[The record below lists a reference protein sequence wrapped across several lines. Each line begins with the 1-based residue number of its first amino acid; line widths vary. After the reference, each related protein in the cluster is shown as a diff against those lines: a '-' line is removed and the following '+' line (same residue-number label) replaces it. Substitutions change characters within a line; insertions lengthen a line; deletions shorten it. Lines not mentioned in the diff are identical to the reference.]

1 MTIIFNFMRF
11 FCMKIIGFILFITT
25 ASQLVAQTGG
35 GFSFPFL
42 SLDYNART
50 AAAGGYFI
58 SNIDDDINLGI
69 VNPSGLN
76 EKMHQAV
83 AFNQA
88 FLAGGIN
95 YGMAAYAQKG
105 LKGVIS
111 GYVRYVDYGTFQGT
125 DVNGTPTN
133 SFRPFEYAI
142 GVGYGKQFNPVIS
155 VGGNLNFIG
164 SNLET
169 YSAYGMSIDLSGTF
183 NHPNKLFSATAIFK
197 NAGIKLTNYTQADR
211 GVLPSDMQLGFSYKL
226 AHAPFRFHV
235 VLHQLN
241 KWDLTYNDPN
251 ALPTYDALTGDTIPV
266 PKANFVEKM
275 ARHLTVSTELSV
287 SKSLFLRMGFNYQ
300 RRQEMK
306 IETRPGM
313 AGFSLGVG
321 VKTKRFRLDYG
332 YVIYS
337 KAGSNN
343 VISLSSSLGKWKK
356 R

>member
-1 MTIIFNFMRF
+1 
-11 FCMKIIGFILFITT
+11 MKFVGLLLLLSFLLPIH
-25 ASQLVAQTGG
+25 SQTGG
-35 GFSFPFL
+35 SYSFPFL
-42 SLDYNART
+42 NLDYSART
-50 AAAGGYFI
+50 AATGGYFM
-58 SNIDDDINLGI
+58 SNMDDDINLGLS
-69 VNPSGLN
+69 NPSVLN

-83 AFNQA
+83 AFSQA

-105 LKGVIS
+105 LKGICSANVK
-111 GYVRYVDYGTFQGT
+111 YVDYGTFQGT
-125 DVNGTPTN
+125 EANGQSTGT
-133 SFRPFEYAI
+133 FRPFEYVI
-142 GVGYGKQFNPVIS
+142 GLGYGKQLNPVIS
-155 VGGNLNFIG
+155 VGGNFNFIG

-183 NHPNKLFSATAIFK
+183 SHPNKLFSATALFK
-197 NAGIKLTNYTQADR
+197 NAGFKLSNYTSNDR
-211 GVLPSDMQLGFSYKL
+211 GILPADLQLGFSYKL
-226 AHAPFRFHV
+226 AHAPFRFYL
-235 VLHQLN
+235 VLHHLN
-241 KWDLTYNDPN
+241 QWDLTYNDPF

-266 PKANFVEKM
+266 AKANFVEKL
-275 ARHLTVSTELSV
+275 ARHLSLSTELSV
-287 SKSLFLRMGFNYQ
+287 SKSLFFRLGFNYQ

-313 AGFSLGVG
+313 AGFSLGIG

-337 KAGSNN
+337 KAGSNS

>member
-1 MTIIFNFMRF
+1 
-11 FCMKIIGFILFITT
+11 MKICVFL
-25 ASQLVAQTGG
+25 LVLIHLSLTFSQTGG

-42 SLDYNART
+42 NLDYSART
-50 AAAGGYFI
+50 ASTGGYFI
-58 SNIDDDINLGI
+58 SGMDDDLNLGI
-69 VNPSGLN
+69 LNPSVLN
-76 EKMHQAV
+76 EKMHQSIS
-83 AFNQA
+83 FNQA

-105 LKGVIS
+105 LKGICSANVK
-111 GYVRYVDYGTFQGT
+111 YVDYGTFQGT
-125 DVNGTPTN
+125 EANGQSTGT
-133 SFRPFEYAI
+133 FRPFEYAI
-142 GVGYGKQFNPVIS
+142 GLGYGKQLNPVIS
-155 VGGNLNFIG
+155 VGGNFNFIG

-183 NHPNKLFSATAIFK
+183 SHPNKLFTATALFK
-197 NAGIKLTNYTQADR
+197 NAGFKLANYTSNDR
-211 GVLPSDMQLGFSYKL
+211 GILPADLQLGLSYKL
-226 AHAPFRFHV
+226 AHAPFRFYL
-235 VLHQLN
+235 VLHHLYQ
-241 KWDLTYNDPN
+241 WDLTYNDPY

-266 PKANFVEKM
+266 AKANFVEKM
-275 ARHLTVSTELSV
+275 ARHLSLSTELSL
-287 SKSLFLRMGFNYQ
+287 SKSLFFRMGFNYH

-313 AGFSLGVG
+313 AGFSLGIG

>member
-1 MTIIFNFMRF
+1 MTINYNIKRLFY
-11 FCMKIIGFILFITT
+11 MKI
-25 ASQLVAQTGG
+25 LVFFLVIINLSGAFSQTGG

-42 SLDYNART
+42 NLDFSART
-50 AAAGGYFI
+50 ASTGGYFI
-58 SNIDDDINLGI
+58 SGVDDDINLG
-69 VNPSGLN
+69 VLNPSALN
-76 EKMHQAV
+76 DKMHQAIS
-83 AFNQA
+83 FNQA

-105 LKGVIS
+105 LKGICSANVK
-111 GYVRYVDYGTFQGT
+111 YVDYGTFQGT

-133 SFRPFEYAI
+133 SFRPFEYSI
-142 GVGYGKQFNPVIS
+142 GVGYGKQLNPVIS

-183 NHPNKLFSATAIFK
+183 SHPNKLFSATALFK
-197 NAGIKLTNYTQADR
+197 NAGFKLANYSSNDR
-211 GVLPSDMQLGFSYKL
+211 GILPADIQLGFSYKL
-226 AHAPFRFHV
+226 AHAPFRFYLI
-235 VLHQLN
+235 LHHLN
-241 KWDLTYNDPN
+241 QWDLTYRDPN

-266 PKANFVEKM
+266 AKANFVEKM
-275 ARHLTVSTELSV
+275 ARHLSLSTELSL
-287 SKSLFLRMGFNYQ
+287 SKSLFFRMGFNYH

-313 AGFSLGVG
+313 AGFSLGIG